1 MDEIT
6 AMDIREWQKTVKKAG
21 EDTGLPYAETYL
33 LTIHS
38 QLNALFS
45 YAQKMY
51 QLPKNPCS
59 IAGPMGSS
67 VTEEMLIITKDQYD
81 ILRKHFRTEA
91 YLLAFDVLFWSG
103 CREGEMLALQPKDLT
118 DTDEL
123 KIYKT
128 YRRKNGQ
135 DILGPTK
142 NSKKG
147 GNRNVPIPHWL
158 AEEFR
163 SYCSRLYGLTPDE
176 RVFYMTCTSLNKEL
190 TRCTRITSLP
200 DIRVHDLRHSHA
212 SLCIELGYSA
222 LLVAKRLG
230 DTVPVVMKTY
240 AHLYPNK
247 QAELVSKLEDL
258 AAPEN
263 EDSGYLGSL

>member
-1 MDEIT
+1 MST
-6 AMDIREWQKTVKKAG
+6 RYPA
-21 EDTGLPYAETYL
+21 
-33 LTIHS
+33 
-38 QLNALFS
+38 
-45 YAQKMY
+45 
-51 QLPKNPCS
+51 
-59 IAGPMGSS
+59 
-67 VTEEMLIITKDQYD
+67 
-81 ILRKHFRTEA
+81 FR
-91 YLLAFDVLFWSG
+91 SN
-103 CREGEMLALQPKDLT
+103 RP
-118 DTDEL
+118 
-123 KIYKT
+123 
-128 YRRKNGQ
+128 
-135 DILGPTK
+135 
-142 NSKKG
+142 NSKRSSSESPFALDG
-147 GNRNVPIPHWL
+147 ARESSILANTLFYLHQVVHQLVNQQLTGIRACANNVSVFL
-158 AEEFR
+158 
-163 SYCSRLYGLTPDE
+163 YCSKLYGLTPDE

-190 TRCTRITSLP
+190 TRCTRIASLP

>member
-1 MDEIT
+1 MVLYSIT
-6 AMDIREWQKTVKKAG
+6 HSSSNEGQAWTVCR
-21 EDTGLPYAETYL
+21 
-33 LTIHS
+33 S
-38 QLNALFS
+38 QDFHEV
-45 YAQKMY
+45 YW
-51 QLPKNPCS
+51 
-59 IAGPMGSS
+59 GG
-67 VTEEMLIITKDQYD
+67 IITKDQYD
-81 ILRKHFRTEA
+81 ILRKHFRNEA

-118 DTDEL
+118 DTDE
-123 KIYKT
+123 
-128 YRRKNGQ
+128 
-135 DILGPTK
+135 
-142 NSKKG
+142 
-147 GNRNVPIPHWL
+147 
-158 AEEFR
+158 
-163 SYCSRLYGLTPDE
+163 

-190 TRCTRITSLP
+190 TRCTRITSLQ

-230 DTVPVVMKTY
+230 DTVPAVMKTY

-263 EDSGYLGSL
+263 EDSSYLGSL

>member
-1 MDEIT
+1 
-6 AMDIREWQKTVKKAG
+6 
-21 EDTGLPYAETYL
+21 
-33 LTIHS
+33 
-38 QLNALFS
+38 
-45 YAQKMY
+45 
-51 QLPKNPCS
+51 
-59 IAGPMGSS
+59 
-67 VTEEMLIITKDQYD
+67 
-81 ILRKHFRTEA
+81 
-91 YLLAFDVLFWSG
+91 
-103 CREGEMLALQPKDLT
+103 MLALQPKDLT

-128 YRRKNGQ
+128 YRRKNSQ

-147 GNRNVPIPHWL
+147 GNRTVPIPHWL

-163 SYCSRLYGLTPDE
+163 AYCSKLYGLTPDE

>member
-1 MDEIT
+1 M
-6 AMDIREWQKTVKKAG
+6 
-21 EDTGLPYAETYL
+21 
-33 LTIHS
+33 
-38 QLNALFS
+38 LFS
-45 YAQKMY
+45 GAKEVNT
-51 QLPKNPCS
+51 NPLVFYCQS
-59 IAGPMGSS
+59 QFGQRPLSQFSGCTLYVSPSSAKQNKVIHIATAADHESRGLTSTILS
-67 VTEEMLIITKDQYD
+67 ITKDQYD
-81 ILRKHFRTEA
+81 ILRKHFRNEA

-163 SYCSRLYGLTPDE
+163 SYCSKLYGLTPDE

-190 TRCTRITSLP
+190 TRCTRIASLP